1 MGGVLSQPLAGEPQ
15 MASDE
20 SQSLRL
26 ACVFGGKVNL

>member
-15 MASDE
+15 MVPDK

-26 ACVFGGKVNL
+26 APVLGGKVNL